1 MNIGNLG
8 RGSAL
13 TSYTCNRKRK
23 TRRFIIEQVHE
34 ATEDLQKDDS
44 TGILILGVD
53 CLDHL
58 RNVWLGDM
66 TKALYNLLGNT
77 MRE

>member
-1 MNIGNLG
+1 M
-8 RGSAL
+8 
-13 TSYTCNRKRK
+13 TPYTCNGKRE
-23 TRRFIIEQVHE
+23 TRRLIIEQVHE
-34 ATEDLQKDDS
+34 ATEDLRKDDS

-53 CLDHL
+53 CLGHL

-66 TKALYNLLGNT
+66 TKALYNLLVNT